1 MFAFIFEKD
10 LNHQNHS
17 SSGSLDPVKE
27 FPPISDL
34 STPYHY
40 LENLGCWTHQ
50 VLNSIYYIQGP

>member
-40 LENLGCWTHQ
+40 LENLGC
-50 VLNSIYYIQGP
+50 